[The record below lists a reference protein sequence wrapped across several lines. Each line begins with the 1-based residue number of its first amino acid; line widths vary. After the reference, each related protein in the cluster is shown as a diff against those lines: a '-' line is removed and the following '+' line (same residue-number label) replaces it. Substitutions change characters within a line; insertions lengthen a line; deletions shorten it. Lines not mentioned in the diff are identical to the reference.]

1 MEFDVRNVCA
11 VSCLK
16 QKCKRKNKLL
26 LKNTHQHGGYQNL
39 TVAMSIRIETMVNSG
54 SFGYI
59 RVHSGQIDSFW
70 AQWRRTKR
78 CGNVNIQW
86 FIRCNHPSL
95 L

>member
-16 QKCKRKNKLL
+16 KCKRKNKLL
-26 LKNTHQHGGYQNL
+26 LKSIL
-39 TVAMSIRIETMVNSG
+39 TSMEDIKILRWRGPFEVETMVNSG